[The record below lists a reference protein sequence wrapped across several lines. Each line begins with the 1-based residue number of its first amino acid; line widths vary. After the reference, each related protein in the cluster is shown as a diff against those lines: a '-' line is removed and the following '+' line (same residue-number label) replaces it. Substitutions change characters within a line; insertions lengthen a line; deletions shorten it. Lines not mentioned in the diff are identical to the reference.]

1 MSTSSNSDVEQD
13 TPLGLIVQEVWIQL
27 CHLKAR
33 HSGADSNENLK
44 FMEWICFEDMEN
56 GTRLLVMMKRTEMK
70 ISEKIPFVTFS
81 QLARAAGSDVT
92 KDQLVV
98 LFEREIAESVGK
110 IKEFRRLCIGLRA
123 NIRLRN
129 DYISEL
135 RLYRSCDDIIGCI
148 ALLRTMQLDDR
159 KMLPLLSTARG
170 LSVKWYDED
179 NFIRRIGNALLGD
192 GPFKGLIVREVFV
205 KLLLDFGKLSIRHG
219 LNVTIVCYMLLVI
232 VVNRGTR
239 SVPLF
244 VVLERDRL
252 KALMDF
258 SLLRP
263 AEDVIH
269 YPRFTKLIIGDLMK
283 KFDSIPKRLEEKYH
297 FIKDNV
303 PLEFVGVYVPMI
315 QPQPVEST
323 QGTHRIPRATR
334 TPNLKDVVQKK
345 RKSKQVVGEPSTP
358 RKSLKKD
365 VKKIVEGEDEESYAS
380 EFVDSVF
387 LDEEDTSTR
396 LELRSHKENLE
407 IVDDDDVDEKRDDKK
422 DDDDDNDDDND
433 DHDDH
438 SLVRTRVTGT
448 TISPT
453 PATTSQ
459 DQSKPTSSKTKVLP
473 GSIAQISSDACS
485 SASALQILRTLGSI
499 FTSVYA
505 ADQKLKKAYVK
516 SFSSAWLIIPSE
528 TLSISLTKVEM
539 KCFTS
544 GSSIPNNLKELPL
557 KITTLFG
564 EIQEL
569 KRHVQGME
577 IELPA
582 KLQTLD
588 TLPSILNKVADTLT
602 MFASI
607 MENASKGVPLPGLAT
622 SSPIEGEKNTNP
634 TTKDAGTTNIDL
646 HLAKWREVVQACP
659 DRKEKG
665 WKNIYGLI
673 KTRIEYLNQTE
684 KELKIDFNKPHIEQD
699 PLNELNDLAD
709 KKGKRTGDLK
719 DHSRSTKKH
728 KSLVQHEEEDH

>member
-1 MSTSSNSDVEQD
+1 MHQRFHGFNETVAREDVCGVSKGRED
-13 TPLGLIVQEVWIQL
+13 VREVFQQ
-27 CHLKAR
+27 R
-33 HSGADSNENLK
+33 GSGAKRKLFRCGRNQMGNEPILALPEGVDDFVVYYDARSKDLEACLEKGEVLPCNARGIK
-44 FMEWICFEDMEN
+44 WIDDMEMSLDFEAKVPSGKAN
-56 GTRLLVMMKRTEMK
+56 V
-70 ISEKIPFVTFS
+70 
-81 QLARAAGSDVT
+81 DVT
-92 KDQLVV
+92 VPWNRTFEEKD
-98 LFEREIAESVGK
+98 VG
-110 IKEFRRLCIGLRA
+110 G
-123 NIRLRN
+123 IRLRMVQSKERIN
-129 DYISEL
+129 MDVAWLGQRAVKKEKRLESGHIGGQILAEFWTLWINEFLKGICKRVMTLGEL
-135 RLYRSCDDIIGCI
+135 GEII
-148 ALLRTMQLDDR
+148 
-159 KMLPLLSTARG
+159 
-170 LSVKWYDED
+170 
-179 NFIRRIGNALLGD
+179 
-192 GPFKGLIVREVFV
+192 REVFV
-205 KLLLDFGKLSIRHG
+205 KLLLKSSGKLSIRHG
-219 LNVTIVCYMLLVI
+219 LYETIVCYVLLANMI
-232 VVNRGTR
+232 WI
-239 SVPLF
+239 

-485 SASALQILRTLGSI
+485 FGTDTLYLLAGYDVLRQWSFSSSKSWIRRSSASALQILRTLGSI

-505 ADQKLKKAYVK
+505 ADQKLKKAYVYK
-516 SFSSAWLIIPSE
+516 AGKRYA
-528 TLSISLTKVEM
+528 LSKKNKADLLGNDTSKVGIEERDIE
-539 KCFTS
+539 S
-544 GSSIPNNLKELPL
+544 KELSLP
-557 KITTLFG
+557 INM
-564 EIQEL
+564 IY
-569 KRHVQGME
+569 
-577 IELPA
+577 IEEFTYL
-582 KLQTLD
+582 
-588 TLPSILNKVADTLT
+588 LNKLNDTT
-602 MFASI
+602 EAEASI
-607 MENASKGVPLPGLAT
+607 
-622 SSPIEGEKNTNP
+622 
-634 TTKDAGTTNIDL
+634 
-646 HLAKWREVVQACP
+646 
-659 DRKEKG
+659 
-665 WKNIYGLI
+665 
-673 KTRIEYLNQTE
+673 
-684 KELKIDFNKPHIEQD
+684 
-699 PLNELNDLAD
+699 
-709 KKGKRTGDLK
+709 
-719 DHSRSTKKH
+719 
-728 KSLVQHEEEDH
+728 